1 MRILII
7 GAGRVGSH
15 VADLAVKL
23 NCDVTI
29 IDKDK
34 VKVKKIGNLLDI
46 DSIFGDGTSSEILS
60 NLPEKTIDIML
71 VATRDD
77 ITNIT
82 AIAVANTVLDIKK
95 RVIRLKNRQFYQ
107 NEKLM
112 KMLHIDRIIDIDLHV
127 AKLIIDLMIIAPSAN
142 VIACFNR
149 KGVIASIRVK
159 NNNPYAMKKLKEIN
173 SVDFTIPLLYHL
185 GNYEIANSESQ
196 IIPGDTAFIASSADK
211 IDSIL
216 NDMLED
222 TDKIKTVS
230 IIGGGRRGSYIAK
243 YCVDN
248 DISVKII
255 DRNPEVC
262 DELSSQFPS
271 AIVMLGSGSDIQLM
285 KTEDL
290 FLSDLFITTTDD
302 DEMNILLSVL
312 AKRIGVRKCIT
323 VAATEEYAYIA
334 SQLGL
339 GSVVDPKFSSSTAI
353 LNLIMDKKAAS
364 ISLLKGS
371 KIGII
376 EKTVKSESPVIN
388 QLIEDIKFPS
398 TSRIALIL
406 RRNDIIVP
414 TGKEILIDGDQIII
428 FAPFNDMTK
437 AAKLI

>member
-46 DSIFGDGTSSEILS
+46 DSILGDGTSSEILS

-142 VIACFNR
+142 VIECFNR

-185 GNYEIANSESQ
+185 GNYEIANAESQ

-222 TDKIKTVS
+222 TDKIETVS

-376 EKTVKSESPVIN
+376 EKTVKSGSPVIN

>member
-34 VKVKKIGNLLDI
+34 AKVKKIGNLLDI
-46 DSIFGDGTSSEILS
+46 DSILGDGTSSEILS

-127 AKLIIDLMIIAPSAN
+127 AKLIIDLMRIAPSAN
-142 VIACFNR
+142 VIECFNR
-149 KGVIASIRVK
+149 KGVIASIIVK

-173 SVDFTIPLLYHL
+173 SADFMIPLLYHL
-185 GNYEIANSESQ
+185 GNYEIANSESR
-196 IIPGDTAFIASSADK
+196 IVPGDTAFIASAADK
-211 IDSIL
+211 IDNIL
-216 NDMLED
+216 SDMLED
-222 TDKIKTVS
+222 IDKIKTVS
-230 IIGGGRRGSYIAK
+230 IIGGGKRGNYIAK

-437 AAKLI
+437 AAKLV